1 MTNLAVRVENISKKY
16 RIGAKEA
23 KSETF
28 VEAIMKLV
36 KAPMTNFRK
45 LQNLSNF
52 RQEDEDDVIWALKD
66 VTFDVKMGESVAIV
80 GNNGAGKS
88 TLLKILSKITDPTTG
103 SVIIKG
109 KISSLLE
116 VGTGFHPDLT
126 GRENVYLN
134 GTILGMKK
142 TEIDRKFDEIVDFS
156 GVAKFVDTQVKRYSS
171 GMRVRLAFAVAAFLE
186 PDILIIDE
194 VLAVGDLDFQRK
206 CLGKMD
212 DVAKSGRTVLF
223 VSHNMAAVRNLCQ
236 RGIMLVNGK
245 VTFTGGI
252 EEVVSVYENNLNS
265 NTIVNPDIFPLKAKG
280 FAIQM
285 NSLSSRIENTSDG
298 ADLYIEF
305 ELESG
310 ENFSIL
316 GVNFLIQTTDGQII
330 SKILFKMADLYI
342 KDFNTGKKTFTL
354 VSKNINHF
362 LAAGEYMYSVYINIP
377 RAAKLIYAHQLGRF
391 EIPGYDSYGFGTF
404 FESAKHGIVP
414 IPLKLE
420 EA

>member
-1 MTNLAVRVENISKKY
+1 MSNLAVSVENISKKY

-28 VEAIMKLV
+28 VEAMMKLV
-36 KAPMTNFRK
+36 KAPVTNFRK

-52 RQEDEDDVIWALKD
+52 SKDDEMDVIWALKD
-66 VTFDVKMGESVAIV
+66 VSFDVKLGESIAII

-88 TLLKILSKITDPTTG
+88 TLLKILSKITDPTAG
-103 SVIIKG
+103 SVVIKG

-142 TEIDRKFDEIVDFS
+142 TEIDRKFDEIVEFS
-156 GVAKFVDTQVKRYSS
+156 GVSKFIETQVKRYSS

-206 CLGKMD
+206 CIGKMD
-212 DVAKSGRTVLF
+212 EVAKSGRTVLF

-236 RGIMLVNGK
+236 RGVMLVNGM
-245 VTFTGGI
+245 VNYVGDI
-252 EEVVSVYENNLNS
+252 NDAVNLYEKNLNTS
-265 NTIVNPDIFPLKAKG
+265 ELVNPNLFPLLARG
-280 FAIQM
+280 DYAIQM
-285 NSLSSRIENTSDG
+285 NSLRSRVINSSAG
-298 ADLYIEF
+298 ASLYVEF
-305 ELESG
+305 ELEAK

-316 GVNFLIQTTDGQII
+316 GVCFFIRTTDGQLIT
-330 SKILFKMADLYI
+330 KLLFKMADLYI
-342 KDFNTGKKTFTL
+342 KDFNGKKSFVL
-354 VSKNINHF
+354 VSENINHY
-362 LAAGEYMYSVYINIP
+362 LAAGEYFYSVHIDIP
-377 RAAKLIYAHQLGRF
+377 RAAQLIKADNLAKF
-391 EIPGYDSYGFGTF
+391 IVPGYDAYGFGTF
-404 FESAKHGIVP
+404 FESSKHGIVP
-414 IPLKLE
+414 VPIKLDE
-420 EA
+420 V